1 MNALWNHHFSH
12 HVNIFLW
19 EKLKL
24 NSKRN
29 QKRKSPPWVD
39 QPLLVPLQISLTTC
53 YLISHQG
60 RRKLW
65 NLQCNLPKTKSVPGL
80 DLTKYIPA
88 SCLACNLF
96 SQFRQ
101 VHSYRIP
108 SECLFSITPVQPGYP
123 TRETLGLPEPP
134 TQALQVSLPT
144 WFAYLICSQPE
155 STLPLLLEFLLS
167 PNDQASFS
175 HWQELFPLRCF
186 TTNLR
191 MRWVLTDPSPV
202 QK

>member
-1 MNALWNHHFSH
+1 MEVVCLWGGGSGGKRQDSGMGREVRSGMAVLMNALWNHHFSH

-108 SECLFSITPVQPGYP
+108 SECLFSITPVHLD
-123 TRETLGLPEPP
+123 TLPE
-134 TQALQVSLPT
+134 
-144 WFAYLICSQPE
+144 
-155 STLPLLLEFLLS
+155 
-167 PNDQASFS
+167 
-175 HWQELFPLRCF
+175 R
-186 TTNLR
+186 R
-191 MRWVLTDPSPV
+191 
-202 QK
+202 